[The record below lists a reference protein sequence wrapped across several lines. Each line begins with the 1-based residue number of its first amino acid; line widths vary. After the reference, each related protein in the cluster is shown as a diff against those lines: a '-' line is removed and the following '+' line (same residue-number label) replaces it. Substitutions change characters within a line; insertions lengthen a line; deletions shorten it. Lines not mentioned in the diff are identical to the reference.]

1 MPNIYIN
8 IFVTFALLF
17 TNVIY
22 SHDKMCFIYIGLFRS
37 RAPSILSW
45 PENKL
50 LDPLSNNITL
60 H

>member
-1 MPNIYIN
+1 MPN